1 MLQDSETHLYGHL
14 ITTDSLLCLRGK
26 SLPIFCKSNLLI
38 IDTPLT
44 WTFSTCMTPSE
55 SFFCALGY
63 LSIQENFGSHVTI
76 IMSTCPTASQGNQC
90 EMVHFLAS
98 VVACHPILHILVVV
112 NWQLSKQG
120 IRWPV
125 SRDHTVGSVDPSRL
139 LVHVFLSL
147 PLTSFL
153 FSTDRKLNSNYWISL
168 LLCFFINGSSALSL
182 V

>member
-1 MLQDSETHLYGHL
+1 MLQDSETHLYGHVV
-14 ITTDSLLCLRGK
+14 TKDSLLCLWGK
-26 SLPIFCKSNLLI
+26 RLPIFCKSNLLI
-38 IDTPLT
+38 IDNPST
-44 WTFSTCMTPSE
+44 WTFSTCMTPSV

-63 LSIQENFGSHVTI
+63 LSIQENFGSDVN
-76 IMSTCPTASQGNQC
+76 IMSTCPTAPQGNQC

-98 VVACHPILHILVVV
+98 VVACHLILHILVVV

-120 IRWPV
+120 IRWPE
-125 SRDHTVGSVDPSRL
+125 SSDHTVGSVDPPRL

-147 PLTSFL
+147 PLTGFL

>member
-1 MLQDSETHLYGHL
+1 
-14 ITTDSLLCLRGK
+14 
-26 SLPIFCKSNLLI
+26 
-38 IDTPLT
+38 
-44 WTFSTCMTPSE
+44 
-55 SFFCALGY
+55 
-63 LSIQENFGSHVTI
+63 
-76 IMSTCPTASQGNQC
+76 
-90 EMVHFLAS
+90 MVHFLAS

-168 LLCFFINGSSALSL
+168 LLCFFINGSSALSWIYLYNDVNATRAVIGRCPWSIRVQIHGWHHWKL
-182 V
+182 VFFVCSTWHAVLKMFVRLFEIEASESFGKSLAGAIYKEEKWRNWDQKSYWLLDNA

>member
-38 IDTPLT
+38 VDTPLT
-44 WTFSTCMTPSE
+44 RTFSTCMTPSV
-55 SFFCALGY
+55 SFSGALGY
-63 LSIQENFGSHVTI
+63 LSIQKNFGSHVTI
-76 IMSTCPTASQGNQC
+76 RPPAPQGYQC
-90 EMVHFLAS
+90 EMVHFLAN
-98 VVACHPILHILVVV
+98 VVTCHLILHILVVV